1 MMFDGKKD
9 NVRQDIESTLGGS
22 SRSKWSQRL
31 LSWGVEGR
39 GIIPVAPEDR
49 TDTQYYK
56 NFFLWFAWNVN
67 ILSFSAGSLGPI
79 AFGLGVRDSCLVILF
94 FNLLCALPP
103 AYLTTWGPQ
112 LGLRQMVQARYS
124 FGFAFSAEF
133 HPDAEVVNM
142 MLSRYFGVIIPCIFN
157 LIGMC
162 GFCILNCILGG
173 QALSSVADGNLSWTI
188 GIVVIAIISLLVSFC
203 GIKVIGW
210 YERISWIPVV
220 IVFVVALGIGGKH
233 VMAVPAAE
241 PATAAAV
248 LSFGSTIAG
257 FVITYSP
264 LSSDFTI
271 YFRPDVSRVRLFLYS
286 YIGFLLP
293 IVTLQCLGAAVTA
306 SASFVPA
313 WDEGY
318 AGGNV
323 GGLLEAML
331 QPAGNFGKFLTVLLS
346 LSVAGNIAP
355 TFYSMCLNIQ
365 VFIPVLYVVPRYVFS
380 ILATAI
386 VLPLAIVGSHRFYD
400 TLTNFLGLIGYWAS
414 AFIGVILVEHFVF
427 RRNSPEMYDV
437 SCWNKPRAL
446 PLGWAAICASVGSI
460 GLVVPCID
468 QQWFVGPIAK
478 TTGDIGFEVA
488 FAVTALLYL
497 PLRAA
502 DIRIRKA
509 V

>member
-1 MMFDGKKD
+1 MFEDKKD
-9 NVRQDIESTLGGS
+9 NDVKQDIESTLVGS
-22 SRSKWSQRL
+22 ARSRWSQRL

-49 TDTQYYK
+49 IDTQYYK

-67 ILSFSAGSLGPI
+67 ILSFSAGTLGPVS
-79 AFGLGVRDSCLVILF
+79 FGLGVRDSCLVILF

-124 FGFAFSAEF
+124 FG
-133 HPDAEVVNM
+133 
-142 MLSRYFGVIIPCIFN
+142 YFGVIVPCILN

-173 QALSSVADGNLSWTI
+173 QTLSSVADGNLSWTV
-188 GIVVIAIISLLVSFC
+188 GIVVISIISLLVSFC

-210 YERISWIPVV
+210 YERVAWIPVV
-220 IVFVVALGIGGKH
+220 IVFVVALGVSGKH
-233 VMAVPAAE
+233 ITAVPAAE

-257 FVITYSP
+257 FVITFSP

-271 YFRPDVSRVRLFLYS
+271 YFRPEVSRVRLFLYS
-286 YIGFLLP
+286 YIGLLLP
-293 IVTLQCLGAAVTA
+293 IVTLQCLGAAVAA

-313 WDEGY
+313 WNEGY

-331 QPAGNFGKFLTVLLS
+331 QPVGNFGKFLTVLLS
-346 LSVAGNIAP
+346 ISVAGNIAP
-355 TFYSMCLNIQ
+355 TLYSMCLNIQ
-365 VFIPVLYVVPRYVFS
+365 VFIPVWYLVPRYIFS

-386 VLPLAIVGSHRFYD
+386 VLPLSIVGSHRFYD

-414 AFIGVILVEHFVF
+414 AFIAVILVEHFVF
-427 RRNSPEMYDV
+427 RRNNPASYDV
-437 SCWNKPRAL
+437 SCWNKPSAL
-446 PLGWAAICASVGSI
+446 PWGWPAICASVGSF
-460 GLVVPCID
+460 GLVVPCMEQI
-468 QQWFVGPIAK
+468 WFVGPIAK

-502 DIRIRKA
+502 DIRLRKA

>member
-1 MMFDGKKD
+1 MFEDKKD
-9 NVRQDIESTLGGS
+9 NDVKQDIESTLVGS
-22 SRSKWSQRL
+22 SRSRWSQRL

-49 TDTQYYK
+49 IDTQYYK

-67 ILSFSAGSLGPI
+67 ILSFSAGTLGPV

-124 FGFAFSAEF
+124 FG
-133 HPDAEVVNM
+133 
-142 MLSRYFGVIIPCIFN
+142 YFGVIIPCILN

-173 QALSSVADGNLSWTI
+173 QTLSSVADGNLSWTV
-188 GIVVIAIISLLVSFC
+188 GIVVISIISLLVSFC

-210 YERISWIPVV
+210 YERVAWIPVV
-220 IVFVVALGIGGKH
+220 IVFVIALGVGGKH
-233 VMAVPAAE
+233 IMAVPAAE

-293 IVTLQCLGAAVTA
+293 IVTLQCLGAAVAA
-306 SASFVPA
+306 SVSLVPA
-313 WDEGY
+313 WDKGY

-331 QPAGNFGKFLTVLLS
+331 QPVGNFGKFLTVLLS

-355 TFYSMCLNIQ
+355 TLYSMCLNIQ
-365 VFIPVLYVVPRYVFS
+365 VFIPVLN
-380 ILATAI
+380 
-386 VLPLAIVGSHRFYD
+386 RFYD

-414 AFIGVILVEHFVF
+414 AFIAVILVEHFVF
-427 RRNSPEMYDV
+427 RRNDLDLRFGGV
-437 SCWNKPRAL
+437 F
-446 PLGWAAICASVGSI
+446 
-460 GLVVPCID
+460 GLVVPCMEQI
-468 QQWFVGPIAK
+468 WFVGPIAK

-502 DIRIRKA
+502 DIRLRKA

>member
-1 MMFDGKKD
+1 MFSDEKD
-9 NVRQDIESTLGGS
+9 NNVKQDIESTRGDS
-22 SRSKWSQRL
+22 SLTKWSQRL

-56 NFFLWFAWNVN
+56 IFFLWLAFNVN

-112 LGLRQMVQARYS
+112 V
-124 FGFAFSAEF
+124 
-133 HPDAEVVNM
+133 
-142 MLSRYFGVIIPCIFN
+142 RYFGVIIPCIFN
-157 LIGMC
+157 IVSLGV
-162 GFCILNCILGG
+162 FCILDCILGG
-173 QALSSVADGNLSWTI
+173 QTLSSAVDGNLSWTV

-210 YERISWIPVV
+210 YERIAWIPVV
-220 IVFVVALGIGGKH
+220 IVFVVALGVGGKH
-233 VMAVPAAE
+233 ITAVPAAE

-257 FVITYSP
+257 FVITFSP

-271 YFRPDVSRVRLFLYS
+271 YFRPDVSRIRLFLYS

-293 IVTLQCLGAAVTA
+293 IITLQCLGAAVAA
-306 SASFVPA
+306 SASLVPA

-331 QPAGNFGKFLTVLLS
+331 QPVGNFGKFLTVLLS
-346 LSVAGNIAP
+346 LSLAGNIAP
-355 TFYSMCLNIQ
+355 TLYSMCLNIQ

-380 ILATAI
+380 ILATA
-386 VLPLAIVGSHRFYD
+386 
-400 TLTNFLGLIGYWAS
+400 
-414 AFIGVILVEHFVF
+414 
-427 RRNSPEMYDV
+427 M
-437 SCWNKPRAL
+437 
-446 PLGWAAICASVGSI
+446 
-460 GLVVPCID
+460 
-468 QQWFVGPIAK
+468 
-478 TTGDIGFEVA
+478 
-488 FAVTALLYL
+488 
-497 PLRAA
+497 
-502 DIRIRKA
+502 
-509 V
+509 